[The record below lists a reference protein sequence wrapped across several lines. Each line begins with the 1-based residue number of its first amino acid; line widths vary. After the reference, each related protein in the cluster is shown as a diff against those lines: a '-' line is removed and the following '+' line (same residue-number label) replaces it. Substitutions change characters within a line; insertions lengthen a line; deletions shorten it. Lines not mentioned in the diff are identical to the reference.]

1 MRDFKS
7 MKVWEKGHA
16 LTLAVYR
23 ATQSFPSEERYGL
36 VSQMRRSASSIPA
49 NIAEGCGRIGD
60 PELAR
65 FCQLSFGSA
74 TELEYWIL
82 LARDLGY
89 LASDAHDPLL
99 GSTVEVKRMLGA
111 LLSTLRG
118 RDYEPKADKL
128 TS

>member
-49 NIAEGCGRIGD
+49 NIAEGCGRVGD

-74 TELEYWIL
+74 TELEYWL
-82 LARDLGY
+82 LLSRDLGY
-89 LASDAHDPLL
+89 VDTQRYAAIVE
-99 GSTVEVKRMLGA
+99 STIEVKRMLGS

-118 RDYEPKADKL
+118 RDYKL
-128 TS
+128 TG

>member
-7 MKVWEKGHA
+7 MKVWEKGHM

-23 ATQSFPSEERYGL
+23 ATQSFPTEERYGL
-36 VSQMRRSASSIPA
+36 VSQMRRSASSVPA

-74 TELEYWIL
+74 AELEYWLL

-89 LASDAHDPLL
+89 LTDAAYDGLL
-99 GSTVEVKRMLGA
+99 ASTVEVKRMLGA

-118 RDYEPKADKL
+118 VSTNRKL
-128 TS
+128 TG

>member
-49 NIAEGCGRIGD
+49 NIAEGCGRVGD

-65 FCQLSFGSA
+65 FCQLGFGSA
-74 TELEYWIL
+74 TELEYWL
-82 LARDLGY
+82 LLSRDLGY
-89 LASDAHDPLL
+89 VDTQRYAAIVE
-99 GSTVEVKRMLGA
+99 STIEVKRMLGS

-118 RDYEPKADKL
+118 RDYKL
-128 TS
+128 TG